1 MLSFKATA
9 VAETMRS
16 LKRDRDSL
24 LSNFADDVLKK
35 AKANTPILTGK
46 ARRGWRKRRSRQ
58 GFNIDNRTP
67 YIVRLENGH
76 SKQAPR
82 GILGPTVRQARL
94 PRRLNR

>member
-1 MLSFKATA
+1 MLSFKATD
-9 VAETMRS
+9 VAKTMRS
-16 LKRDRDSL
+16 LKRGQDAL
-24 LSNFADDVLKK
+24 LSEFADDVLKK

-67 YIVRLENGH
+67 YIERLENGF

-82 GILGPTVRQARL
+82 GIIKPTVAQARL